1 MFRTITKI
9 TAFLFCCT
17 TYFPVFSQLTLED
30 IFIHNKYQPKSP
42 AEYEFMQHQSAV
54 VQLVQENKKSYLV
67 FKDMQLKEIQRWQIG
82 AKAEAYLQE
91 QRWSGYVFAPSEK
104 KYLVKISCARMYR
117 HAEAC
122 SYYVGDAAGNL
133 QSLSYGEQYFPA
145 FSSSER
151 YVAFVRDNNIFIK
164 DLQLMQEI
172 QVTKDGKWNH
182 IINGKSDWVYEEEL
196 ELQEAFQWHPSGKKM
211 AYLKFD
217 ESKVKE
223 YAFPMQYRQNYP
235 TSFSYKYPKAGEENA
250 QVAVWL
256 YDVQKRK
263 NKLLKIPYDYEYIP
277 RFYWTADG
285 SELVLMLLNRHQNKL
300 QLAAYNITTGKSR
313 ILYEENDPAY
323 VDVPKVVEFLYD
335 GSFIISSEKDGF
347 NHLYHYDNQG
357 QLIRQ
362 LTSGNYEV
370 TDICLLNEQKNELFF
385 QSNEGDVKGRY
396 LYKLNYRTLEKTRLS
411 DLPGT
416 HTARFSPSGEYY
428 LHTYSSA
435 RQPKQTCLRSVLQP
449 VSVCLEKNEMLDA
462 KLDFV
467 SDRKYMQIPAGD
479 ISLEAWMLLPANMDS
494 LHRYPLLMYVYGG
507 PGNQEVLDEWPASR
521 DLFFNYLTEQGYI
534 VACVDNRGSG
544 GKGAAFK
551 KSTYLQLG
559 KLETEDQVKAARYFA
574 SLPYVDSGRIGI
586 FGWSYGGMMA
596 ALAVSDSSR
605 MFKAAVAVAPVTN
618 WEWYDN
624 IYTERYMRTPKEN
637 TAGYQQNSVLTKA
650 GNMNGHLLLM
660 HGTADDNVHV
670 QHTLAYTQQLQEK
683 HKPFSLMLYPD
694 KDHSIAGGE
703 TRYDIFSRIA
713 SFLKEKL

>member
-42 AEYEFMQHQSAV
+42 AEYEFMQHQPAV
-54 VQLVQENKKSYLV
+54 MQLVQENKKSYLV

-104 KYLVKISCARMYR
+104 KYLVKTSCARMYR

-323 VDVPKVVEFLYD
+323 VDVPQVVEFLYD

-411 DLPGT
+411 DLSGT

-494 LHRYPLLMYVYGG
+494 LRRYPLLMYVYGG

-670 QHTLAYTQQLQEK
+670 QHTLAYTQQL
-683 HKPFSLMLYPD
+683 
-694 KDHSIAGGE
+694 
-703 TRYDIFSRIA
+703 
-713 SFLKEKL
+713 

>member
-1 MFRTITKI
+1 M
-9 TAFLFCCT
+9 
-17 TYFPVFSQLTLED
+17 FSQLTLED

-104 KYLVKISCARMYR
+104 KYLVKTSCARMYR

-223 YAFPMQYRQNYP
+223 YAFSMQYRQNYP

-250 QVAVWL
+250 QVTVWL

-323 VDVPKVVEFLYD
+323 VDVPKVVE
-335 GSFIISSEKDGF
+335 
-347 NHLYHYDNQG
+347 
-357 QLIRQ
+357 
-362 LTSGNYEV
+362 
-370 TDICLLNEQKNELFF
+370 
-385 QSNEGDVKGRY
+385 
-396 LYKLNYRTLEKTRLS
+396 
-411 DLPGT
+411 
-416 HTARFSPSGEYY
+416 
-428 LHTYSSA
+428 
-435 RQPKQTCLRSVLQP
+435 
-449 VSVCLEKNEMLDA
+449 
-462 KLDFV
+462 
-467 SDRKYMQIPAGD
+467 
-479 ISLEAWMLLPANMDS
+479 
-494 LHRYPLLMYVYGG
+494 
-507 PGNQEVLDEWPASR
+507 
-521 DLFFNYLTEQGYI
+521 
-534 VACVDNRGSG
+534 
-544 GKGAAFK
+544 
-551 KSTYLQLG
+551 
-559 KLETEDQVKAARYFA
+559 
-574 SLPYVDSGRIGI
+574 
-586 FGWSYGGMMA
+586 
-596 ALAVSDSSR
+596 
-605 MFKAAVAVAPVTN
+605 
-618 WEWYDN
+618 
-624 IYTERYMRTPKEN
+624 
-637 TAGYQQNSVLTKA
+637 
-650 GNMNGHLLLM
+650 
-660 HGTADDNVHV
+660 
-670 QHTLAYTQQLQEK
+670 
-683 HKPFSLMLYPD
+683 
-694 KDHSIAGGE
+694 
-703 TRYDIFSRIA
+703 
-713 SFLKEKL
+713 